1 MRTVRRGGVQMKM
14 IRTMQEQ
21 REGYSKNEKDR
32 ETSHRV
38 AQECGV
44 DGGPRG

>member
-1 MRTVRRGGVQMKM
+1 MKI

-32 ETSHRV
+32 EASDRV
-38 AQECGV
+38 AQEQGV